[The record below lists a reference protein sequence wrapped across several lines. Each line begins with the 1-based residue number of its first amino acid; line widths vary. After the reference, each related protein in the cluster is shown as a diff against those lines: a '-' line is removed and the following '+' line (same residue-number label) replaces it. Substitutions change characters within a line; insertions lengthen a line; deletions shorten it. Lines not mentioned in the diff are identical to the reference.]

1 MASPTKAG
9 SSKDDTLQQQRE
21 GVPQQQVQ
29 DNNPPLNAQH
39 PQYVARVAVRAPPF
53 WKENPA
59 LWFRQLESQFFMN
72 NIVSSET
79 KYHIAVA
86 ALDTSVI
93 NQVSD
98 VVMNPPPAAQMY
110 ETLKNRLQERFTES
124 EERRFKRLLNNIE
137 LGDKRP
143 SHLWR
148 EMRELAAN
156 RVNDEFLRSLW
167 LQRLPAQVQ
176 AILSNDDGDLPR
188 LLTTADRITE
198 VLDVRGDVHS
208 VTSTPRTE
216 AVTHSSEIQL
226 LTAQVSELTKQFAA
240 FSSGSHS
247 ARSRSNSR
255 NRRDRSRDRNS
266 SDLCYYHDRF
276 GSEAKK
282 CRKPCTY
289 KSEN

>member
-1 MASPTKAG
+1 MSSPDRSGLNQNEGRRENPQMADNAPPP
-9 SSKDDTLQQQRE
+9 
-21 GVPQQQVQ
+21 PQ
-29 DNNPPLNAQH
+29 PQH
-39 PQYVARVAVRAPPF
+39 IARVAVRAPPF

-98 VVMNPPPAAQMY
+98 VVMNPPAAQMY
-110 ETLKNRLQERFTES
+110 ETLKDRLQERFAES
-124 EERRFKRLLNNIE
+124 DERRFKRLLNNIE

-148 EMRELAAN
+148 EMRELAGN
-156 RVNDEFLRSLW
+156 RLTDEFLRSLW
-167 LQRLPAQVQ
+167 LQRLPSQAQ
-176 AILSNDDGDLPR
+176 AILSSDDGDIPR
-188 LLTTADRITE
+188 LLTTADRIIE

-208 VTSTPRTE
+208 VTSSPRTE
-216 AVTHSSEIQL
+216 ASADSSELQL

-240 FSSGSHS
+240 FSNGSRNS
-247 ARSRSNSR
+247 RARSNSR
-255 NRRDRSRDRNS
+255 NGRGRSRDRNS
-266 SDLCYYHDRF
+266 SEFCYYHDRF
-276 GSEAKK
+276 GAEAKK
-282 CRKPCTY
+282 CRKPCAY
-289 KSEN
+289 KPEN